1 MNKSIKTASK
11 KTAAMNKLTKLYIKD
26 TKISDTQFF
35 MQLFFAFVTYR
46 QNIIGNYVQFFSRII
61 A

>member
-35 MQLFFAFVTYR
+35 MQLFFAFVAYR
-46 QNIIGNYVQFFSRII
+46 QNIIGNYVQFLSRII

>member
-26 TKISDTQFF
+26 TKISDTQLFG
-35 MQLFFAFVTYR
+35 QLFFTFVTYR
-46 QNIIGNYVQFFSRII
+46 QNII
-61 A
+61 